1 MCLEVGGVNI
11 RSGVCAGTG
20 QAEAEYKD
28 KVSKLQVYSAML
40 FFAGANDI
48 AQLQS
53 IAREVRRSEIRLYSM
68 TLLKFIDSRF
78 YFSVAVCVTKVYA
91 CSKTSM

>member
-1 MCLEVGGVNI
+1 MRLEVGGVNI

-20 QAEAEYKD
+20 QAEAEYKE

-53 IAREVRRSEIRLYSM
+53 ITREVRRSEIRLYSM
-68 TLLKFIDSRF
+68 TPLKVISSLF
-78 YFSVAVCVTKVYA
+78 YLTKVFA
-91 CSKTSM
+91 CSKTSMFAR